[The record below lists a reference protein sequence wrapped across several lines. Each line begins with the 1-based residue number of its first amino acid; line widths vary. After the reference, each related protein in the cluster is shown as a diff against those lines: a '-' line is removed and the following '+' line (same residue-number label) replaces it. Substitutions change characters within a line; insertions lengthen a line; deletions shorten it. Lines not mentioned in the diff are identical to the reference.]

1 MKRRE
6 FLKSIGIV
14 AAGTLVPNVPGFK
27 YDAVYGCVKA
37 LKLFD
42 LSTATTKKLF
52 DDYITPGI
60 IASIK
65 ESVTR
70 NNLLMEAFKLN

>member
-14 AAGTLVPNVPGFK
+14 STGMLVPNVPGFK
-27 YDAVYGCVKA
+27 YDAVHGYVKA
-37 LKLFD
+37 PKLFD
-42 LSTATTKKLF
+42 LSTEITKKLF
-52 DDYITPGI
+52 RDYITPGI
-60 IASIK
+60 VASLK

-70 NNLLMEAFKLN
+70 DNLLMEAFKCR